1 MAIESKTPVP
11 TPNGWVLASDLRPG
25 DVIFKA
31 RGGIQTIGSVQ
42 SYIPG
47 ECYRVTFD
55 DGTFV
60 VGDKHARLA
69 MQDRRWRSKQQQWFG
84 NQGSKFA
91 KKKFRR
97 PLTVKSFAEIYK
109 EPLVDARNRK
119 RWSVQT
125 IAPLEYPQATLPVP
139 PYVFGLWLGS
149 VTETGRHWLKD
160 KDFNRMQIK
169 VRQVGFT
176 LTKKRKGEW
185 LFSFR
190 PSVRES
196 FTYAGM
202 MTPNMIPQS
211 YLEADV
217 DNRKLLLDGLFD
229 SHDAK
234 KVKKYKD
241 GYSITDSWASIRR
254 KQQLLEGLGYRTS
267 LHNGRKNSNYT
278 LFFKNLSQNLAME
291 RRFVAKIEKLTP
303 VQCVHITTDE
313 EYVVAEGFLAVC

>member
-69 MQDRRWRSKQQQWFG
+69 MQDRRWRSKQQQWFN
-84 NQGSKFA
+84 NQDSKFA

-97 PLTVKSFAEIYK
+97 PLTVKTFAEIYK

-119 RWSVQT
+119 RWSLQT

-139 PYVFGLWLGS
+139 PYILGLWLGS
-149 VTETGRHWLKD
+149 VTETGRHWVGS
-160 KDFNRMQIK
+160 KDFNRMQK
-169 VRQVGFT
+169 RVRQFGFT
-176 LTKKRKGEW
+176 LIKKKRNGW

-190 PSVRES
+190 PSVKES

-202 MTPNMIPQS
+202 VTPNVIPHS
-211 YLEADV
+211 YLEADI
-217 DNRKLLLDGLFD
+217 DNRRWLLEGLLD
-229 SHDAK
+229 SHNAK
-234 KVKKYKD
+234 KVKRYGG
-241 GYSITDSWASIRR
+241 GYSICDNWTSARR
-254 KQQLLEGLGYRTS
+254 KQELLESLGHRTT
-267 LHNGRKNSNYT
+267 LEKKSNLT
-278 LFFKNLSQNLAME
+278 LYFTNLSENLALE

-303 VQCVHITTDE
+303 AQCVHITTDE
-313 EYVVAEGFLAVC
+313 EYVVAEGFLAAC